1 LLYYSLKEKNSAPLH
16 QRGKSNEEDSSENR
30 RNAKNAQKRNNLP
43 RIKKTHHCGKGI
55 SRVFSRAMPGK
66 NLFLPQPMS
75 DRFSQ
80 PEQRPGFPKQNPL
93 ILHRAAL
100 FLQPSLGK
108 GIGIVI
114 VLAFGSGAV
123 LLAND
128 LPWPTF
134 TPFAHAPISA
144 IPLLSIGLA
153 ALGFQFVIRPN
164 LLDLFKAC
172 IVSAAFLLWGI
183 DQLLPSGW
191 LAMTLGDV
199 VIVLYVIDLG
209 WMMAD
214 RLAQQALSRR
224 VSQEKVS
231 SSPLVPDL
239 SDGPTQPLHILPLPS
254 SSSRAP
260 QTTRQPEQSPLFPP
274 VPGQATHSPSAFK
287 RNRLLP
293 LPKTPQERQP
303 LAKHG

>member
-1 LLYYSLKEKNSAPLH
+1 
-16 QRGKSNEEDSSENR
+16 
-30 RNAKNAQKRNNLP
+30 
-43 RIKKTHHCGKGI
+43 
-55 SRVFSRAMPGK
+55 MPGK
-66 NLFLPQPMS
+66 RLFLPKHMS

-80 PEQRPGFPKQNPL
+80 SEQRSGFSRQNP
-93 ILHRAAL
+93 RVARRVAP
-100 FLQPSLGK
+100 FLKPTLGK
-108 GIGIVI
+108 GIGVVI

-128 LPWPTF
+128 FPWPTGAA
-134 TPFAHAPISA
+134 FAHAPISA
-144 IPLLSIGLA
+144 LPLLSIGLA

-191 LAMTLGDV
+191 FATTLGDV

-214 RLAQQALSRR
+214 RLKQHRM
-224 VSQEKVS
+224 SQEMVS
-231 SSPLVPDL
+231 SSPLAPDL
-239 SDGPTQPLHILPLPS
+239 SESPTQPLHILPMPS

-260 QTTRQPEQSPLFPP
+260 RTPWQPEQPLLFSP
-274 VPGQATHSPSAFK
+274 VPGQTTRSASTLK
-287 RNRLLP
+287 RNRLLS
-293 LPKTPQERQP
+293 LPKDPQERQP
-303 LAKHG
+303 